1 MCADGVPITAEN
13 MAAWQ
18 RNVGYVP
25 QQIYISDDTVTR
37 NIAFG
42 IPDDEVDMDAV
53 RNAARVARLAEFVET
68 AMPLGYD
75 TVIGESGARLSGG
88 QRQRIGIARALYR
101 DPAILILDEAT
112 SALDGITEE
121 SVMDAVHELSKK
133 KTIIIIAHR
142 LTTVRDCDVICLLEH
157 GRIAMRG
164 SYEDLKRDSP
174 WFRSAA
180 GG

>member
-1 MCADGVPITAEN
+1 M
-13 MAAWQ
+13 
-18 RNVGYVP
+18 GYVP

-53 RNAARVARLAEFVET
+53 RNAARIAKLSEFVET
-68 AMPLGYD
+68 EMSLGYD
-75 TVIGESGARLSGG
+75 TVIGERGARLSGG

-101 DPAILILDEAT
+101 DPAILIMDEAT

-121 SVMDAVHELSKK
+121 SVMDAVHELSRK

-142 LTTVRDCDVICLLEH
+142 LTTVRDCDVICLLDH
-157 GRIAMRG
+157 GQVVMSG
-164 SYEDLKRDSP
+164 SYDELKRESL